1 MSERPPTSTETAIP
15 RGIGEALAAYAFGAL
30 AAEEE
35 AVVVAY
41 LDAHPDA
48 RRLLAEYGTIVDLL
62 AYAAV
67 PSDPPASLRQAVLH
81 TIRTGRSQP
90 RSSRGTARTWLAA
103 AFAVGLGL
111 ALLLWHLGLPLAP
124 QRTAVV
130 ASTAVAIFSTPG
142 LDAYDLLPDR
152 AAPGAM
158 GRIYLTPDNAEAA
171 LVVAG
176 LPALSSEQTYQLW
189 FHTADQGA
197 VNMGTFTVDASGTA
211 VMTVPIPPSPVAY
224 VSCGI
229 TREPRGGRSSPTGPL
244 VLVSDAWESGQAG

>member
-1 MSERPPTSTETAIP
+1 VITETTIP
-15 RGIGEALAAYAFGAL
+15 QGIGEALAAYALGAL

-35 AVVVAY
+35 AAVVAY

-67 PSDPPASLRQAVLH
+67 PSVPPTTLREAVLH

-90 RSSRGTARTWLAA
+90 RSCRGTARTWLTATL
-103 AFAVGLGL
+103 AVGLGL
-111 ALLLWHLGLPLAP
+111 ALLLWHLGLPLGP
-124 QRTAVV
+124 NRTAVV

-142 LDAYDLLPDR
+142 LDAYDLLPDL
-152 AAPGAM
+152 AAPGAT

-197 VNMGTFTVDASGTA
+197 VNMGTFTVDAHGDA
-211 VMTVPIPPSPVAY
+211 VMTALIPPSDVAY

-229 TREPRGGRSSPTGPL
+229 TLEPRGGRSNPTGPQ
-244 VLVSDAWESGQAG
+244 VLVSGEWESGQAG